1 MTAKELAQ
9 KTIKDIARRRE
20 IREGE
25 VLGYMKERHGKRKAN
40 YYRKNM
46 GSKY

>member
-1 MTAKELAQ
+1 MTAQEWAKQ
-9 KTIKDIARRRE
+9 TIKDIAKARQ

-25 VLGYMKERHGKRKAN
+25 ALGYMKERHGKRKAN

>member
-9 KTIKDIARRRE
+9 QTVKDIAKRRAIKE
-20 IREGE
+20 TEL
-25 VLGYMKERHGKRKAN
+25 LGYMKDRHSKRKMN

-46 GSKY
+46 GYKY